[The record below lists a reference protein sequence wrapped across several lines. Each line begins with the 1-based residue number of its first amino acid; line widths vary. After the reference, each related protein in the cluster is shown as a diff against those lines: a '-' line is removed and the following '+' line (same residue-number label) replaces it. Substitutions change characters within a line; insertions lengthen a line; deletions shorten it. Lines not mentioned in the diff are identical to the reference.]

1 MADILWYPSQ
11 RLVEAE
17 LFWLLE
23 SVQKTTSGE
32 IFPSS
37 MKWKLPQRICPGWRS
52 WDLVIWWAHRSGG
65 GRLNCYLGVYPIS
78 RIKHWYWSQHFLL
91 DRVPLTGDGWR
102 RRARR
107 ARVKRGR
114 FVKITIANCNPQTPG
129 LSLVKDDDCF
139 NFSPVWDDKEN
150 TTRSWAIIVKLMER
164 EEKELMTWIKT
175 IHWETPDSWRE

>member
-1 MADILWYPSQ
+1 MISQPEISWSWIVLAFRERTKNNLRRDISKQ
-11 RLVEAE
+11 HEMEASPAY
-17 LFWLLE
+17 LSWMTVMG
-23 SVQKTTSGE
+23 SCDMMG
-32 IFPSS
+32 SS
-37 MKWKLPQRICPGWRS
+37 IR
-52 WDLVIWWAHRSGG
+52 G

-139 NFSPVWDDKEN
+139 NFSLVWDDKEN